1 MTASSRLVVV
11 AVALA
16 LAAGLAACGDDGDEA
31 SSEEHV
37 DLVAS
42 LGFLGDDLGL
52 SDREVTC
59 VSADIREQ
67 VGDDGDLS
75 GLADQFRQVDAG
87 DVAVSEL
94 TDDADTILT
103 GALSRCSGS

>member
-1 MTASSRLVVV
+1 MLV
-11 AVALA
+11 LA
-16 LAAGLAACGDDGDEA
+16 AACGDGGATADEQ
-31 SSEEHV
+31 V
-37 DLVAS
+37 DLASS

-59 VSADIREQ
+59 VAADVREQ
-67 VGDDGDLS
+67 VGDDGDLA
-75 GLADQFRQVDAG
+75 GLAGQFRQVDAG
-87 DVAVSEL
+87 DVALSEL